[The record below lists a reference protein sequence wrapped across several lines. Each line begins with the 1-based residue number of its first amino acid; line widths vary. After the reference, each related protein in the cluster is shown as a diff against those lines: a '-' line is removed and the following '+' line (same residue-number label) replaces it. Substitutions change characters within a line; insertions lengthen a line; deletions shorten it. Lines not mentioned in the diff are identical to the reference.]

1 MKKRTIFAAMALT
14 AALLPSCSG
23 GGNTGNGATQEQTKG
38 EEATPASCVGTYEG
52 TIPAAD
58 GPGLVTTL
66 TLNADKT
73 YGLTQKSAEDSTTV
87 DEASGVFEQGA
98 DGVIALVR
106 PSGGERTFFKV
117 RDAQSVVMTDS
128 VGNEA
133 QGETADFYVLT
144 KKQQ

>member
-1 MKKRTIFAAMALT
+1 MKKRIVFAAAALT
-14 AALLPSCSG
+14 VALLPSCSG
-23 GGNTGNGATQEQTKG
+23 GGNANNGATQEQTKSA
-38 EEATPASCVGTYEG
+38 EATPASYAGTYEG

-73 YGLTQKSAEDSTTV
+73 YGLTQKSADDSTTV
-87 DEASGVFEQGA
+87 DEASGVFEQGEN
-98 DGVIALVR
+98 GVIALVR

-128 VGNEA
+128 AGNEA
-133 QGETADFYVLT
+133 KGETADFYVLT
-144 KKQQ
+144 KK

>member
-1 MKKRTIFAAMALT
+1 MKKRIIFAAAALT

-23 GGNTGNGATQEQTKG
+23 GNANSGAAQEQTKSA
-38 EEATPASCVGTYEG
+38 EATPTSYAGTYEG

-73 YGLTQKSAEDSTTV
+73 YSLTQKSAEDSTTV
-87 DEASGVFEQGA
+87 DEANGVFELGET
-98 DGVIALVR
+98 GVIALVR
-106 PSGGERTFFKV
+106 PSGGERTYFKV

-133 QGETADFYVLT
+133 KGETADFYVLT
-144 KKQQ
+144 KK

>member
-1 MKKRTIFAAMALT
+1 MKKRIIFAAAALT
-14 AALLPSCSG
+14 AALSPSCSG
-23 GGNTGNGATQEQTKG
+23 GGNAGSSSAQEQTKSA
-38 EEATPASCVGTYEG
+38 EATPASYAGTYEG

-73 YGLTQKSAEDSTTV
+73 YSLTQKSAADSTTV
-87 DEASGVFEQGA
+87 DEAAGVFEQGET
-98 DGVIALVR
+98 GVIAIVR

-128 VGNEA
+128 AGNEA
-133 QGETADFYVLT
+133 EGETAEFYVLT
-144 KKQQ
+144 KK